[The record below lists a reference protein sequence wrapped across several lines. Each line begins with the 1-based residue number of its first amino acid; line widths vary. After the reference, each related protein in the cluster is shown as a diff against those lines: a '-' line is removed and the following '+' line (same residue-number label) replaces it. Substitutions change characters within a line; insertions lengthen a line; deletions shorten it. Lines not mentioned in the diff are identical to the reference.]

1 MPRMKAP
8 PKRTAFASH
17 QGDNRALGTAL
28 PARITAPFRALMIA
42 FAGLALVSCDPIQKK
57 KEEELAK
64 STFAC
69 SYNGERFVVRFSDGE
84 ARMLLP
90 ELQRVTL
97 YQLPSTTGVRYSN
110 GTMELRGKGTELQL
124 IRDGVVTPLKD
135 CEPYAIMP
143 PAK

>member
-1 MPRMKAP
+1 MKP
-8 PKRTAFASH
+8 PTRSRTLFVVFA
-17 QGDNRALGTAL
+17 ALAVAACEN
-28 PARITAPFRALMIA
+28 PA
-42 FAGLALVSCDPIQKK
+42 KK
-57 KEEELAK
+57 KEEEIAK

-69 SYNGERFVVRFSDGE
+69 SYNGERFVVRFADGE

-97 YQLPSTTGVRYSN
+97 YQLPTAAGVRYSN

-143 PAK
+143 PVK

>member
-1 MPRMKAP
+1 VLSSSPPPSRGKPRMTP
-8 PKRTAFASH
+8 
-17 QGDNRALGTAL
+17 L
-28 PARITAPFRALMIA
+28 PARNRILLVA
-42 FAGLALVSCDPIQKK
+42 FAALAVAACENPMKK
-57 KEEELAK
+57 KEEEIAK

-69 SYNGERFVVRFSDGE
+69 SYNGERFVVRFAEGE
-84 ARMLLP
+84 ARMLLDGV
-90 ELQRVTL
+90 QRVTL
-97 YQLPSTTGVRYSN
+97 YQLPATSGVRYSN